1 MKLKVTYF
9 LDVLSSWCHWA
20 EPAWTA
26 AKQRFADRAAFD
38 WQIAL
43 IPPEGFP
50 ASREQCAW
58 FYRRS
63 GMMAQSPYM
72 LNPAWME
79 PGAAK
84 GYPVPNLVAE
94 AARALG
100 AADDR
105 IRVALAEAAMREG
118 RPIGRWDEAIAVATA
133 AGGLDAAVLRKLA
146 ESAETATAVQAST
159 ARFHEFKMTQR
170 PSFLVENAIGDRVV
184 LSGTWTFEPL
194 AAVMEA
200 LWRDAAAYAVHAAH
214 FGSPPS

>member
-1 MKLKVTYF
+1 VKLKVTYY

-20 EPAWTA
+20 EPAWAA
-26 AKQRFADRAAFD
+26 AKQRFAERADFD

-43 IPPEGFP
+43 IPPEGFS
-50 ASREQCAW
+50 ASREQCDW

-63 GMMAQSPYM
+63 GMMAQSPYR
-72 LNPAWME
+72 LNSAWME
-79 PGAAK
+79 PGAK

-100 AADDR
+100 AVDDR
-105 IRVALAEAAMREG
+105 VRVALAEAGMRGG
-118 RPIGRWDEAIAVATA
+118 RPIGRWDEAIAVAA
-133 AGGLDAAVLRKLA
+133 VAGELDAGVLRKRA
-146 ESAETATAVQAST
+146 ESSETAAAVQAST

-170 PSFLVENAIGDRVV
+170 PSFLVENAIGDRAV

-200 LWRDAAAYAVHAAH
+200 FYRDAAAYAVHAAH
-214 FGSPPS
+214 FG